1 MKKVL
6 ICVVVAGF
14 VLYGQTSTERAQGQ
28 ARPNSSVTI
37 EEVKNLI
44 KNATTPEDHLK
55 LAAFFRQE
63 EAQQIASAKTHD
75 ELSELYQFSKA
86 PVPSVADMQKH
97 CQDFALAARNA
108 ASAARA
114 MAEYHEEMAEL
125 IRKSR

>member
-1 MKKVL
+1 MNKVL
-6 ICVVVAGF
+6 VGFLVAAFALG
-14 VLYGQTSTERAQGQ
+14 GQTPPAERQTN
-28 ARPNSSVTI
+28 PTPTLD
-37 EEVKNLI
+37 EVKSLI

-63 EAQQIASAKTHD
+63 EAQQMAAAKIHD
-75 ELSELYQFSKA
+75 GLSEVYQFSKA

-97 CQDFALAARNA
+97 CEDFALAARNA

-114 MAEYHEEMAEL
+114 MATYHEEMAEL